1 MKEYIIKSFEDLVE
15 AISDL
20 IIELDLRGVQI
31 PKILYLNYMRESY
44 DEDMAWED
52 LETLAHLLDKNAYI
66 IN

>member
-20 IIELDLRGVQI
+20 IIELDLRGIQI
-31 PKILYLNYMRESY
+31 PKILYLNYMQESY

>member
-15 AISDL
+15 AINDL
-20 IIELDLRGVQI
+20 IIELNLRGVRI
-31 PKILYLNYMRESY
+31 PKILYLNYMQESY

>member
-20 IIELDLRGVQI
+20 IIELDLRGVRI

-44 DEDMAWED
+44 DKDMAWED
-52 LETLAHLLDKNAYI
+52 LETLAHLLDENVYI